1 MQKVVSSN
9 LITRSTMKQAAKEV
23 SFAALLFVP
32 EPRLGELAPPSNAPA
47 RRPCGPLLRTPLVR
61 S

>member
-1 MQKVVSSN
+1 
-9 LITRSTMKQAAKEV
+9 MKQAAKEV

-47 RRPCGPLLRTPLVR
+47 RRPCGPLLRTLLVR